1 MLTSPVSSGPPPPD
15 AAHESAGE
23 GLEHL
28 GMYIYLSCCRLLTNL
43 EGVPDDE
50 LNEAI
55 HPDNTAVTTGADT
68 APKKKQHGRRIL
80 SAIKGV
86 TKGGVETILGTD
98 RLKAAA
104 GAEHAK
110 NRLGVLRSETLVT
123 AGPIDFPCRYKGKKG
138 HAYITTTA
146 TSPAVSWT
154 TNQEDIDPIFS
165 IAIADIAVCFFS

>member
-1 MLTSPVSSGPPPPD
+1 MLTD
-15 AAHESAGE
+15 LGE
-23 GLEHL
+23 L
-28 GMYIYLSCCRLLTNL
+28 
-43 EGVPDDE
+43 PDDE
-50 LNEAI
+50 MAAAI
-55 HPDNTAVTTGADT
+55 HPENTAVTTETKA
-68 APKKKQHGRRIL
+68 APKKKQHGRRFL

-110 NRLGVLRSETLVT
+110 NRLGVLRPRNLVT
-123 AGPIDFPCRYKGKKG
+123 AGPVDFPCRYKGKKG

-154 TNQEDIDPIFS
+154 TEKEDVDPIFS
-165 IAIADIAVCFFS
+165 IAIADIAVCLHLCQRISSK